1 MSFRLHFFECGK
13 IAMRTLLRHRLR
25 SFLTILG
32 VGVGVATLLAIV
44 GIIQGMNVAFEKS
57 LSSFS
62 SNVLFVQRM
71 PMVPMDDLALYRN
84 RRQFTLEQAKVV
96 QRLATFAE
104 HVEPLYSAPKN
115 IQFLDKELFLVS
127 IYGVTPNYLSIVYEE
142 LAEGRFLTQEDLET
156 QRKVVV
162 IGRDLVDAF
171 FKNTSPLGASIR
183 IAGIPFVVVGTFKP
197 KGKLLGVSL
206 DNQAI
211 VPMNT
216 YKAFWME
223 SGESAIGVVLPASAE
238 QALLEEELEGVVR
251 RARQLGPGQP
261 NDFSINRIDSMKSIY
276 KSVTGALFG
285 VAVGVGLITLSVG
298 GIGIMN
304 IMLVSVRERTR
315 EIGVRRALGARRSVI
330 VAQFIL
336 EAVAVSMLG
345 GAIGT
350 GVGLLAAKIVSWT
363 TPLPAVVHPL
373 TVLGGVG
380 FAALVGLFFGILPA
394 LRAAN
399 LNPIIALRHE

>member
-1 MSFRLHFFECGK
+1 
-13 IAMRTLLRHRLR
+13 MRTLRTHRLR

-44 GIIQGMNVAFEKS
+44 GIIQGMDVSFEKS

-62 SNVLFVQRM
+62 SNVLYVQRM
-71 PMVPMDDLALYRN
+71 PMVPLDNFSYRN
-84 RRQFTLEQAKVV
+84 RRPITLEQAKMV

-104 HVEPLYSAPKN
+104 HAEPLYGIPKSV
-115 IQFLDKELFLVS
+115 QFLDKELFMVS
-127 IYGVTPNYLSIVYEE
+127 IYGTTPNYLSVVHEE

-171 FKNTSPLGASIR
+171 FKGINPLGETVR
-183 IAGIPFVVVGTFKP
+183 IAGVPFVVVGTLKS
-197 KGKLLGVSL
+197 KGKFLSISL

-216 YKAFWME
+216 YRAFWLE
-223 SGESAIGVVLPASAE
+223 SGDTAVGVVLPASAD

-251 RARQLGPGQP
+251 RARRLGPGQP
-261 NDFSINRIDSMKSIY
+261 NDFSINRIDNMKSLY
-276 KSVTGALFG
+276 KNVTGALFG
-285 VAVGVGLITLSVG
+285 VAIGVGLITLLVG

-315 EIGVRRALGARRSVI
+315 EIGVRRALGAKRSII
-330 VAQFIL
+330 VSQFML
-336 EAVAVSMLG
+336 EAIFVSMLG

-350 GVGLLAAKIVSWT
+350 GVGLFLAKVVSWV

-380 FAALVGLFFGILPA
+380 FAAWVGLVFGILPA
-394 LRAAN
+394 LKAAN
-399 LNPIIALRHE
+399 LDPIVALRHE